1 MKVEFFQASCG
12 GSEDLDW
19 TSVGF
24 PTWVRIPSDFT
35 LHLSDCHA
43 GLDPYKSLVKYAGIP
58 LVHGTRITEEAMNT
72 ALKVWN
78 SDLDREE
85 SGR

>member
-24 PTWVRIPSDFT
+24 PTWLESPVTLLSISLIAMLVLIP
-35 LHLSDCHA
+35 
-43 GLDPYKSLVKYAGIP
+43 
-58 LVHGTRITEEAMNT
+58 TR
-72 ALKVWN
+72 AL
-78 SDLDREE
+78 
-85 SGR
+85 

>member
-1 MKVEFFQASCG
+1 MKVELFQASCG

-24 PTWVRIPSDFT
+24 PPWVRLPNDFT

-43 GLDPYKSLVKYAGIP
+43 GLGPYKSLVEDAGIP
-58 LVHGTRITEEAMNT
+58 LVHGTHITKEVMNA